1 MTGKS
6 NYHRHKKQAEGN
18 ACIKCGADKGENRW
32 WCQVCHKVISQGDP
46 GHTVHVGGAPLS
58 DRTILKAYWLGLGLQ
73 EYLEREEFLR
83 EQAEEVED
91 GKDA

>member
-1 MTGKS
+1 MK
-6 NYHRHKKQAEGN
+6 AIEL
-18 ACIKCGADKGENRW
+18 AA
-32 WCQVCHKVISQGDP
+32 
-46 GHTVHVGGAPLS
+46 
-58 DRTILKAYWLGLGLQ
+58 LKAYWLGMGLQ